1 MAAPIYDINIIGR
14 KIVKF
19 IGEVNDS
26 KLLFRTRRAKS
37 RTIFVC
43 AEKRVIQVTG
53 FSRSLRRRL
62 SVYTLRARRSFAT
75 RRGENGRQSM
85 ATVKTMERIQAEACT
100 IDRENAWL
108 LFASFCGDVERTALA
123 LNVAPATVIQVAD
136 DEGWLQRLKP
146 IVDLKKSGRPGDIER
161 ALNRAVNYVQAHKF
175 RLIVERTLQRITG
188 LSTEEFDRL
197 ILEKPGKDG
206 IRETALT
213 TRAIA
218 DLASALEK
226 AQAMSYAA
234 LQDTGTDRAHRKEG
248 GSEIAATEMYDKM
261 AAAMAAVK
269 GSVTPRALLLDAQ
282 LAAAAELTPPKYPK
296 PEPPDDTYE
305 NE

>member
-1 MAAPIYDINIIGR
+1 MASIN
-14 KIVKF
+14 
-19 IGEVNDS
+19 
-26 KLLFRTRRAKS
+26 A
-37 RTIFVC
+37 
-43 AEKRVIQVTG
+43 
-53 FSRSLRRRL
+53 
-62 SVYTLRARRSFAT
+62 
-75 RRGENGRQSM
+75 
-85 ATVKTMERIQAEACT
+85 MERIQAEACT

-123 LNVAPATVIQVAD
+123 LNVSPVTVVQVAD
-136 DEGWLQRLKP
+136 DEGWLLRLKP
-146 IVDLKKSGRPGDIER
+146 IIDLKKSGRPGDIER

-175 RLIVERTLQRITG
+175 RLIVERTLQRLTNM
-188 LSTEEFDRL
+188 SVDEFDL
-197 ILEKPGKDG
+197 YILSKPGKDG
-206 IRETALT
+206 LREMALT

-248 GSEIAATEMYDKM
+248 GSETSAGEMYDKM

-269 GSVTPRALLLDAQ
+269 ASGTPRALLLDAQ
-282 LAAAAELTPPKYPK
+282 LSAAAELTPPVYPK
-296 PEPPDDTYE
+296 PPPPDDTYE

>member
-1 MAAPIYDINIIGR
+1 MAA
-14 KIVKF
+14 
-19 IGEVNDS
+19 
-26 KLLFRTRRAKS
+26 
-37 RTIFVC
+37 
-43 AEKRVIQVTG
+43 
-53 FSRSLRRRL
+53 
-62 SVYTLRARRSFAT
+62 
-75 RRGENGRQSM
+75 
-85 ATVKTMERIQAEACT
+85 VKTMLAIEAEACT

-108 LFASFCGDVERTALA
+108 LYATFAGDVERTALA
-123 LNVAPATVIQVAD
+123 LNVAPATVIRVAD
-136 DEGWLQRLKP
+136 DEGWLLRLKP
-146 IVDLKKSGRPGDIER
+146 IVDLKRSGRPGDIER

-175 RLIVERTLQRITG
+175 RLIVERTLQRLTG
-188 LSTEEFDRL
+188 MSAEEFDLL
-197 ILEKPGKDG
+197 ILTKPGKDG
-206 IRETALT
+206 LREMSLT

-282 LAAAAELTPPKYPK
+282 LAAAAELTPPVYPK
-296 PEPPDDTYE
+296 PPPPDDTYE